1 MENTLQIPYDKKRT
15 DITFCTMLFKIPD
28 EDRFGGLKH
37 TDRKFEKFYLPS
49 LKQLIQ
55 TFERVALWCDR
66 ETAEYLRAAGLDKN
80 IMMRVMDF
88 ADLPHMAE
96 RAEMAKIMSGMS
108 RYRGYL
114 LHNKT
119 PMDWVDY
126 MMIID
131 AKPAVIKWAAENNK
145 FNSDYFMWIDG
156 GGLNSLYVNFWRDWT
171 GTVDAHP
178 TRCRLAVQNTM
189 AKTRPDFV
197 PNFIYRPFERA
208 HRRRIMPATATTLA
222 AQSLTDIAMIN
233 ADYDVPATSFM
244 IPRNLAEQFYTDF
257 ERVRLVMKKHGLVST
272 EQAVF
277 QAMMK
282 FDVSSMFEI
291 VYVSGYAGVYAAIAR
306 STPDCIL

>member
-1 MENTLQIPYDKKRT
+1 
-15 DITFCTMLFKIPD
+15 
-28 EDRFGGLKH
+28 
-37 TDRKFEKFYLPS
+37 
-49 LKQLIQ
+49 
-55 TFERVALWCDR
+55 
-66 ETAEYLRAAGLDKN
+66 
-80 IMMRVMDF
+80 
-88 ADLPHMAE
+88 
-96 RAEMAKIMSGMS
+96 
-108 RYRGYL
+108 
-114 LHNKT
+114 
-119 PMDWVDY
+119 
-126 MMIID
+126 
-131 AKPAVIKWAAENNK
+131 
-145 FNSDYFMWIDG
+145 MWIDG

-244 IPRNLAEQFYTDF
+244 IPRNLTEQFYTDF

-306 STPDCIL
+306 AEPDCIL